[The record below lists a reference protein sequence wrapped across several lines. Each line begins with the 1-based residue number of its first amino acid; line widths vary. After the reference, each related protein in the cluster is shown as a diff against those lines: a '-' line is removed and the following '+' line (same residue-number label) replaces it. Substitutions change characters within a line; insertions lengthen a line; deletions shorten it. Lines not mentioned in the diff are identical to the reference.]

1 MLKKFVYLFDIVIVL
16 ILCVGCNPRNNN
28 DREKNINNVIDN
40 KDNLDGVNEV
50 SRTMKVIIENKEYV
64 ISLEDNDTVQSF
76 VKMLPQEFNMNELNG
91 NEKYIYLDTSLP
103 TNSYNPKKIVSGD
116 IMLYGNNCLVIFY
129 KSFNTSYSYTKI
141 GHIAGLPDLGDGN
154 IIVKFESNN

>member
-1 MLKKFVYLFDIVIVL
+1 MLKKFIYLFDIVIVL

-40 KDNLDGVNEV
+40 KDNLDGVNEGN
-50 SRTMKVIIENKEYV
+50 RTMKVIIENKEYV

-91 NEKYIYLDTSLP
+91 
-103 TNSYNPKKIVSGD
+103 D

-141 GHIAGLPDLGDGN
+141 GHIDGLPDLGDGN